1 MLIGQLSD
9 IHIGFDRQA
18 DPDTNPEENL
28 VRLRAALARIAA
40 APQRPELLLLTG
52 DLTEWGDATSYATLV
67 ATLAPLGIPCW
78 PIPGNHDLREPLVA
92 AFPQVALDDGFIHY
106 AIALDGLRIL
116 MLDTFEPGRHGGAF
130 CAARA
135 KWLSAQLAAYPDTP
149 TLIAMH
155 HPPFATGVAW
165 MDPNPD
171 EPWLTRFADA
181 IAGHSQ
187 ILAITSGHVHRSA
200 ATQWHGH
207 TAVIC
212 PSSAAA
218 VALDFSPIDPA
229 VPDNRVLIT
238 DEPPGFVLHQ
248 WDGVQLTS
256 HILAT
261 SQANPLARYN
271 AGTQGMIAGMFDERP
286 GVEG

>member
-9 IHIGFDRQA
+9 IHIGFDRKA
-18 DPDTNPEENL
+18 DPEDNL
-28 VRLRAALARIAA
+28 VRLRAALARMVA
-40 APQRPELLLLTG
+40 APQRPDLLLLTG
-52 DLTEWGDATSYATLV
+52 DLTEFGDAESF
-67 ATLAPLGIPCW
+67 ATLAATVATLGIPCW
-78 PIPGNHDLREPLVA
+78 PIPGNHDLRETLIA
-92 AFPQVALDDGFIHY
+92 AFPQVAMVDGFIHY

-135 KWLSAQLAAYPDTP
+135 QWLSAELAAHPDTP
-149 TLIAMH
+149 TFIAMH
-155 HPPFATGVAW
+155 HPPFATGIAW

-171 EPWLTRFADA
+171 EPWLARFANA
-181 IAGHSQ
+181 IAGHTQ
-187 ILAITSGHVHRSA
+187 IVAITCGHVHRGA

-218 VALDFSPIDPA
+218 VALDFSPLDPA
-229 VPDNRVLIT
+229 TADNRVLIT

-248 WDGVQLTS
+248 WDGTRLTS
-256 HILAT
+256 HILTT
-261 SQANPLARYN
+261 SAANPLARF
-271 AGTQGMIAGMFDERP
+271 TPQMQGMIAGMFDERP
-286 GVEG
+286 GQ